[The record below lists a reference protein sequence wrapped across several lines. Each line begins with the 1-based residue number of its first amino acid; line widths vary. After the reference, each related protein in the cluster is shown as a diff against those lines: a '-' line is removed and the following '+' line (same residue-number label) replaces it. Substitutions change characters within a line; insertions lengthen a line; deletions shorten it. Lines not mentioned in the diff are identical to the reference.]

1 MKTIIYAVEIPKGVI
16 IEGVNYIIVGIGKE
30 YGKHGEGIFSEARG

>member
-1 MKTIIYAVEIPKGVI
+1 MKTIIYAVEIPNGVI

-30 YGKHGEGIFSEARG
+30 IEKHGKGVLSEAR